1 MDMLSSKP
9 SNILEEHYHSPPPID
24 VDPTVFTNCII
35 ADSCNLQSDQ
45 NFSID
50 QLPDSY
56 IYIIDPGVLH
66 TNVLGNPYAENQEP
80 SPALD
85 NSNIIVTIPPVQLED
100 KQYPQPESNYET
112 IKPKQDLI
120 EYKCIQ
126 CPETFDSQAKYDKHL
141 LRHKF
146 KKKYSCSE
154 CSAAF
159 SVENNLKIH
168 LVVEHEKGDGRCPI
182 CGINLAFQRSASLR
196 SHLIMH
202 QSEETLVCKQ
212 CNAEYDKEEEYIKHM
227 ISHTSSTKKT
237 AKGTEYPAACS
248 YCGLEF
254 DKIIEYREHLSYHAK
269 LNRLLLNRSR
279 KKSQKSSTMST
290 KQTAKGHICATCG
303 KGFIK
308 RSLLVRHERIHSGE
322 KPFKCA
328 MCDSS
333 FAQKGSLMIHI
344 RKHTKAKPFS
354 CALCSAKFSQKGNLR
369 AHVSKTHTKL
379 NNSGT
384 ALRCPHCPCVFKRV
398 ATLNGHVTRV
408 HSQSTPEGAIGDRLS
423 QKEWGKM
430 VEDEEEE
437 EEETEES
444 RVVGEVLKTLKQLN
458 DGDTEPE
465 NERRVGYVTLSE
477 SFPTD
482 HIQQRIYL
490 VKYEK
495 IDDVRWYF
503 CGLSAKCNKKFK
515 KPSDL
520 IRHIR
525 VHTRDKPF
533 KCSLCSA
540 SFTLKSSLEYHT
552 ITHSY
557 SVLKRTLKTKTK
569 RSKFESIFCTM
580 CDKKFTELAMLNR
593 HISTEHYKKKKEAVS
608 KGNKPKEVE
617 TQAEIVYSDIPQE
630 TTTYP
635 AGDPFIILSMN
646 NDNVALNN
654 QDVFLD
660 IGDLQMLQNCS
671 ETNGYEKQTST
682 NLPKSSVVDAPVL
695 QTVQQV
701 TDSVNQSNANMAA
714 LDNAK
719 VICIGSEGNFYC
731 LDALQTPDCSG
742 GLDKPEQTITLE
754 KPLLESIEIGSRKLE
769 KSKTKLA
776 ALDTTSQSVQ
786 NGRKSIKYEKT
797 QPQQSGKTKKSRK
810 SCTFCSKSF
819 KKPSDLERHLRTHTG
834 ERPYPCTLCDSSF
847 KLKSTLQSHIKRHE
861 LSDIKVT
868 CGVCGSFFSS
878 DASLKVHMSIH
889 TGQKPYKCS
898 FCDKVFRT
906 ASNKKSHETLRHL
919 STKKKAAEDGKIKK
933 KPKPTSI
940 LETVTMELLSGVG
953 SEDRQEDIHHSGE
966 QEKNTEEITIDPAQS
981 SVDPP
986 ATSALDLP
994 NQQSFLVGPAENGLL
1009 PQYHLIPFNDVT
1021 LLDLDANGDYQV
1033 VTLPKEDGLIQSGLS
1048 VIQEP
1053 PVNVKPECMTCGKS
1067 YATRAALKRHQ
1078 REVHDRKKAGPKS
1091 EGGSRPFGC
1100 PKCANSFAME
1110 QGLKTHLKRI
1120 HGDTVIS
1127 DETFQALLDM
1137 GLTFQKDC

>member
-1 MDMLSSKP
+1 MLSSKP
-9 SNILEEHYHSPPPID
+9 SNILEEHYHSPPND
-24 VDPTVFTNCII
+24 ADQTVFTNCII
-35 ADSCNLQSDQ
+35 ADGCNLQSDQ

-56 IYIIDPGVLH
+56 IYIIDPGVLQ
-66 TNVLGNPYAENQEP
+66 TNILGNPYAESQEP
-80 SPALD
+80 APALD
-85 NSNIIVTIPPVQLED
+85 NPNIIVTVPPVQLEETQD
-100 KQYPQPESNYET
+100 LQLKSNYEI
-112 IKPKQDLI
+112 IKPKQGLI

-126 CPETFDSQAKYDKHL
+126 CPETFNSQAKYDKHL

-146 KKKYSCSE
+146 KKKYSCTE

-168 LVVEHEKGDGRCPI
+168 LVVVHEKGDGRCPI

-227 ISHTSSTKKT
+227 TSHSSAKKTT
-237 AKGTEYPAACS
+237 AKGTEYPATCS

-279 KKSQKSSTMST
+279 KKSQKLTAST
-290 KQTAKGHICATCG
+290 KQTAKGHICSTCG

-322 KPFKCA
+322 RPFKCA

-333 FAQKGSLMIHI
+333 FTQKGSLMIHF

-379 NNSGT
+379 SNVDE

-423 QKEWGKM
+423 LKEWGVM

-437 EEETEES
+437 EDETEES
-444 RVVGEVLKTLKQLN
+444 RVVGEVLKRLKQLN

-465 NERRVGYVTLSE
+465 NERKVGYVTLSE

-540 SFTLKSSLEYHT
+540 TFTLKSSLEYHT

-569 RSKFESIFCTM
+569 KSKFESIFCTM

-593 HISTEHYKKKKEAVS
+593 HISTEHYKKKKEALTR
-608 KGNKPKEVE
+608 GNNPKEVA
-617 TQAEIVYSDIPQE
+617 TQAEIVYSDVPQE

-646 NDNVALNN
+646 NDNVTLNN
-654 QDVFLD
+654 EDVFLD
-660 IGDLQMLQNCS
+660 IGDLKMLQNYS
-671 ETNGYEKQTST
+671 ETSECNKGTLTGLQ
-682 NLPKSSVVDAPVL
+682 KSNVVNVPVL
-695 QTVQQV
+695 ENVQQV
-701 TDSVNQSNANMAA
+701 TDSANKGNADTAT
-714 LDNAK
+714 LDNTK
-719 VICIGSEGNFYC
+719 VICIGSEGNIYC
-731 LDALQTPDCSG
+731 LDALQTPDCSSSI
-742 GLDKPEQTITLE
+742 DKPEQTITIDI
-754 KPLLESIEIGSRKLE
+754 PLVKGTEVELKEFK
-769 KSKTKLA
+769 KSKAKLVPRE
-776 ALDTTSQSVQ
+776 TPSQVIQ
-786 NGRKSIKYEKT
+786 NGRKSIEHESAE
-797 QPQQSGKTKKSRK
+797 PQQSGKTKRSRN
-810 SCTFCSKSF
+810 SCTFCTKSF

-861 LSDIKVT
+861 LSEIKVT
-868 CGVCGSFFSS
+868 CGVCGSFFAS

-906 ASNKKSHETLRHL
+906 ASNRKSHETLTHL
-919 STKKKAAEDGKIKK
+919 STKRKSAEDGKVKRK
-933 KPKPTSI
+933 AKPTSI
-940 LETVTMELLSGVG
+940 LETVTMELLNEVAT
-953 SEDRQEDIHHSGE
+953 EDRQEEVQYLGE
-966 QEKNTEEITIDPAQS
+966 QEKHTEELPIDPAQS
-981 SVDPP
+981 RVGPL
-986 ATSALDLP
+986 ATSTLDLP
-994 NQQSFLVGPAENGLL
+994 NEQSILMDPTDNGLL

-1021 LLDLDANGDYQV
+1021 LLDLDVNGDYQV
-1033 VTLPKEDGLIQSGLS
+1033 VTLPKQDGLIQSGLS
-1048 VIQEP
+1048 VIQET
-1053 PVNVKPECMTCGKS
+1053 PVNVKPECTTCGKC
-1067 YATRAALKRHQ
+1067 YASRAALRRHQ
-1078 REVHDRKKAGPKS
+1078 REVHEKKKAVPKS
-1091 EGGSRPFGC
+1091 EGGNRPFGC

-1137 GLTFQKDC
+1137 GLTFQKGC

>member
-1 MDMLSSKP
+1 MLSSKP
-9 SNILEEHYHSPPPID
+9 SDILGEHYHSPPPNN
-24 VDPTVFTNCII
+24 VDQTVFTNCII
-35 ADSCNLQSDQ
+35 ADGCNLQSNE
-45 NFSID
+45 NFSIDQLTDD

-56 IYIIDPGVLH
+56 IYVINPGILH
-66 TNVLGNPYAENQEP
+66 TNIVGDPYVESQEAV
-80 SPALD
+80 PAVD
-85 NSNIIVTIPPVQLED
+85 KPNIIVTNPPVQLEE
-100 KQYPQPESNYET
+100 KQYVQPKSNYET
-112 IKPKQDLI
+112 IKPKQNLV

-126 CPETFDSQAKYDKHL
+126 CPETFNSQAKYDKHL
-141 LRHKF
+141 VKHKF

-159 SVENNLKIH
+159 SIENNLKIH
-168 LVVEHEKGDGRCPI
+168 LVVVHDKGDGRCPI
-182 CGINLAFQRSASLR
+182 CGINLVFQRSASLKA
-196 SHLIMH
+196 HLIMH

-212 CNAEYDKEEEYIKHM
+212 CNVEYDKEEEYIKHM
-227 ISHTSSTKKT
+227 TRHSSSKKKT

-269 LNRLLLNRSR
+269 LKRLLLNRSR
-279 KKSQKSSTMST
+279 KKSQKSST
-290 KQTAKGHICATCG
+290 KPTAKRHICATCG

-322 KPFKCA
+322 RPFKCA

-333 FAQKGSLMIHI
+333 
-344 RKHTKAKPFS
+344 
-354 CALCSAKFSQKGNLR
+354 NLR
-369 AHVSKTHTKL
+369 AHVSRTHTKL
-379 NNSGT
+379 ENAES

-423 QKEWGKM
+423 QGEWGAM

-444 RVVGEVLKTLKQLN
+444 KVVGEVLKRLKQLN

-482 HIQQRIYL
+482 QIQQRIYL

-533 KCSLCSA
+533 KCSLCGA

-569 RSKFESIFCTM
+569 KSKFDSILCTM
-580 CDKKFTELAMLNR
+580 CDKKFTELA
-593 HISTEHYKKKKEAVS
+593 I
-608 KGNKPKEVE
+608 KGNKPKEVVA
-617 TQAEIVYSDIPQE
+617 QAESIHNDTAQE

-635 AGDPFIILSMN
+635 AEDPLIILSMN
-646 NDNVALNN
+646 DDNMTLRS
-654 QDVFLD
+654 DDIFLD
-660 IGDLQMLQNCS
+660 IGDMNLLQNLTETS
-671 ETNGYEKQTST
+671 ECETRTLT
-682 NLPKSSVVDAPVL
+682 DIPKSCGADAPL
-695 QTVQQV
+695 LEAVQQV
-701 TDSVNQSNANMAA
+701 TDSASNGNADTAT

-719 VICIGSEGNFYC
+719 VICIGSEGNVFC
-731 LDALQTPDCSG
+731 LEPLQ
-742 GLDKPEQTITLE
+742 
-754 KPLLESIEIGSRKLE
+754 
-769 KSKTKLA
+769 
-776 ALDTTSQSVQ
+776 
-786 NGRKSIKYEKT
+786 
-797 QPQQSGKTKKSRK
+797 
-810 SCTFCSKSF
+810 
-819 KKPSDLERHLRTHTG
+819 ERHLRTHTG

-861 LSDIKVT
+861 SSDIKVS
-868 CGVCGSFFSS
+868 CGVCGSLFASF
-878 DASLKVHMSIH
+878 ASLKVHMSIH

-906 ASNKKSHETLRHL
+906 ASNRKSHEILRHL
-919 STKKKAAEDGKIKK
+919 NTKKKVTEDGKIKR

-940 LETVTMELLSGVG
+940 LETVTMELLNGVG
-953 SEDRQEDIHHSGE
+953 TEERQEGIQQLE
-966 QEKNTEEITIDPAQS
+966 EKEKNMEEL
-981 SVDPP
+981 
-986 ATSALDLP
+986 ALDQALSTADQLAISTLDLSS
-994 NQQSFLVGPAENGLL
+994 QQSILLNTTENELL

-1021 LLDLDANGDYQV
+1021 LLDLDASGGYQV
-1033 VTLPKEDGLIQSGLS
+1033 VALPKDNDLIQPGLS

-1053 PVNVKPECMTCGKS
+1053 PVDAKPECTTCGKS

-1078 REVHDRKKAGPKS
+1078 REIHEKKKAAPKS
-1091 EGGSRPFGC
+1091 EGGNRPFGC